1 VRAPQNPLM
10 KRQRAVPI
18 RGLHRAN
25 AFCMVDSASMTPWWK
40 KIVAV
45 GLAACALL
53 LLLMLVAARFGQ
65 NDASTS
71 PNQPPPWNS
80 QAIEGTLAGIRVQ
93 EIDPTH
99 AAVIFLYDLDNKTD
113 TDYRLA
119 KGPNIVVM
127 SRLKS
132 GGTLSADEPITLDSA
147 AFVPARNR
155 TRIALKVSHLFN
167 WPGQS
172 GAYAER
178 QFNQL
183 VAGDVAGVAGFV
195 LFDQTNRYEIDFP
208 SAWPE
213 NHASASTP

>member
-1 VRAPQNPLM
+1 
-10 KRQRAVPI
+10 
-18 RGLHRAN
+18 
-25 AFCMVDSASMTPWWK
+25 MTSSWK
-40 KIVAV
+40 KIAV
-45 GLAACALL
+45 TGLAACAFLL
-53 LLLMLVAARFGQ
+53 LLTLVAARSARHATPAQ
-65 NDASTS
+65 QT
-71 PNQPPPWNS
+71 PPWNS
-80 QAIEGTLAGIRVQ
+80 QAIEGTPAGIRVQ

-113 TDYRLA
+113 TDYHLA

-127 SRLKS
+127 SRLKP
-132 GGTLSADEPITLDSA
+132 GGALSADEPITLDSA

-167 WPGQS
+167 WPGQG

-183 VAGDVAGVAGFV
+183 VTGDINGVAGFV

-208 SAWPE
+208 AAWQE
-213 NHASASTP
+213 IHASSSAP